1 MRTSFYDFCVKQ
13 GHRALLAQWDE
24 VRNAP
29 LTTGNVSF
37 GSHQKVWWQCSKG
50 HSWQAKVYSRSEGS
64 GCPYCTGR
72 KETPENSLAIQ
83 VPALEAEWDAE
94 KNTPLK
100 FADLTI
106 GSHKK
111 VWWRCPAGHSYD
123 SVVKSRVLGTG
134 CSVCAGRVVLPDEN
148 SLAARY
154 PALVAEWDTEK
165 NAPLLPTLVA
175 PGTVR
180 KAWWR
185 CPKGHSYRAAI
196 SSRAGGGTGCPFC
209 AGQKVI
215 QGENDLAT
223 QYPQLAAQWDAAK
236 NGALTPEL
244 VTSGSNRRVWWRCE
258 KGHSYPAV
266 IAHRVRSGSDCPYCS
281 NHKILPGFNDL
292 ATIDPVVASQWHP
305 TRNGSLTPQQVTPG
319 SRRKVWWLC
328 DKGHAWRSV
337 ISSRTGKKWCGCP
350 ICAGRPL
357 SQCTAILSE
366 SPAEPVK

>member
-1 MRTSFYDFCVKQ
+1 MRTSFYDFCVNQ

-196 SSRAGGGTGCPFC
+196 SSRAGGG
-209 AGQKVI
+209 
-215 QGENDLAT
+215 
-223 QYPQLAAQWDAAK
+223 AAIRVMRGVRSSAAARER
-236 NGALTPEL
+236 NGA
-244 VTSGSNRRVWWRCE
+244 
-258 KGHSYPAV
+258 A
-266 IAHRVRSGSDCPYCS
+266 VRSARAD
-281 NHKILPGFNDL
+281 H
-292 ATIDPVVASQWHP
+292 
-305 TRNGSLTPQQVTPG
+305 
-319 SRRKVWWLC
+319 
-328 DKGHAWRSV
+328 
-337 ISSRTGKKWCGCP
+337 
-350 ICAGRPL
+350 
-357 SQCTAILSE
+357 
-366 SPAEPVK
+366 

>member
-50 HSWQAKVYSRSEGS
+50 HSWQAKVYSRSAGS

-72 KETPENSLAIQ
+72 KEVPENSLAVQ
-83 VPALEAEWDAE
+83 VPSLEAEWDAE
-94 KNTPLK
+94 KNAPLK
-100 FADLTI
+100 FADLTV

-111 VWWRCPAGHSYD
+111 VWWRCPAGHSYN

-134 CSVCAGRVVLPDEN
+134 CPVCAGRVVLPDEN

-196 SSRAGGGTGCPFC
+196 SSRAGGGTGCHS
-209 AGQKVI
+209 A
-215 QGENDLAT
+215 QGKRS
-223 QYPQLAAQWDAAK
+223 YRAK
-236 NGALTPEL
+236 T
-244 VTSGSNRRVWWRCE
+244 TSLPNT
-258 KGHSYPAV
+258 
-266 IAHRVRSGSDCPYCS
+266 RS
-281 NHKILPGFNDL
+281 LP
-292 ATIDPVVASQWHP
+292 
-305 TRNGSLTPQQVTPG
+305 RNGTL
-319 SRRKVWWLC
+319 RK
-328 DKGHAWRSV
+328 
-337 ISSRTGKKWCGCP
+337 
-350 ICAGRPL
+350 
-357 SQCTAILSE
+357 TAL
-366 SPAEPVK
+366 